1 MKLVGKKLYRVGPLK
16 CFKGGGGGPRGPG
29 AAVIARRKAAEEKQ
43 KRLEGELR
51 TESFR
56 DLYDEQQKGLY
67 DRQVALAKR
76 QGDPTSMMEKR
87 LKQDVALAGSGR
99 LKGRDLAR
107 MRESGQR
114 TAIADQS
121 AAAGREASALA
132 GAGKGRFGMMRSDK
146 MGRIGGIKKILGLD
160 VARQASKDQAQA
172 TREANQCCVHPD
184 TQIAMA
190 DGTTKKAKDVVIG
203 DKLKTQAG
211 EGTVEV
217 ISNPTLGHRSLYS
230 YGRGSF
236 FITGEHPIHA
246 NGEWKSLHIENSKIN
261 YGVDCKLLQVGDV
274 LTLINGDSVRLEKI
288 EGEANDFD
296 LVLYDFHLDGN
307 EDANHTY
314 YANGLLVHNGGC
326 AGGGEILSKY
336 KRKNGKI
343 EGRGTETSDEIPAM
357 LSDGEF
363 VINAKTVRGIGE
375 AMGAEGKK
383 QTREVGAKLLYD
395 VQRKYGDKKP
405 TKNMLGGMQIAD
417 LASHAA
423 ASGLMGKKLKGVGK
437 VAAAGVAAKSA
448 FDKKKLADSEKAAKD
463 KETDD
468 FRQSVK
474 KKLELNKGGVIHKP
488 VKVTPQD
495 LLKKKAM
502 GGEMKKDKY
511 AKGGSVLREGEGSD
525 KKPKDKKLSKL
536 ASKKRELDKLMNM
549 LKNKKSVLREGE
561 KGMKYGGEVEYAKG
575 GKVEITPKA
584 KQIPKELEKASKMH
598 KSQAERLKKMGFKHG
613 GHVKPD
619 FLDVD
624 KDGDK
629 KEAMKKALKEK
640 KMKYGGEVEYAKGGD
655 VKLGKGVKAK
665 KKFRE
670 AIGYKAN
677 KVFDKKAEKDYKK
690 GDTGYKNYK
699 GEKSVLPVK
708 ASLGGFLKKVGRVG
722 IKAGMGFLT
731 GGPAGAA
738 VGAGKGVMDEVQGD
752 KMKSQAKKQS
762 MAQAK
767 AEGAEKEKQAAES
780 LKEEVKL
787 KKGGVVKKDH
797 PHKKYLEDLDKFLA
811 RQFPKGKKVEVD
823 AKKKSFKAISDKKG
837 SMQPMKFQ
845 KGKLVDLSESGK
857 DKKLL
862 QDLNN
867 PKSKLNKMRKGRI
880 DRVMKEGAK
889 AESKADKSA
898 RQIEESNKKR
908 ERIKKM
914 SSKGLGLNIYEKKK
928 GVVPKRKLDIK
939 ESIGPSIF
947 EKKKG
952 VVPKSKPKAM
962 SPNERENKQLSMPKP
977 KKDKDDKK
985 GLSNKEKADLGIALA
1000 KGVLSAK
1007 AGVLEGKRKRRE
1019 ALGKGLREAY
1029 GTDSLAGRQLMAAPV
1044 SLKKGGKVS
1053 FKEVLKRRKKLRY

>member
-29 AAVIARRKAAEEKQ
+29 AAEIARRKAAEEKQ

-51 TESFR
+51 AESFR

-67 DRQVALAKR
+67 DRQIALAKR

-132 GAGKGRFGMMRSDK
+132 SAGKGRFGMMRSDK
-146 MGRIGGIKKILGLD
+146 MGRIGGIQKILGLD
-160 VARQASKDQAQA
+160 VARQASRDQAQA

-190 DGTTKKAKDVVIG
+190 DGTTKKAKDVVVG
-203 DKLKTQAG
+203 DRLKTQAG

-217 ISNPTLGHRSLYS
+217 ISNPTLGHRLLYS

-274 LTLINGDSVRLEKI
+274 LTLINGDSVKLEKI

-343 EGRGTETSDEIPAM
+343 EGPGTETSDEIPAM

-375 AMGAEGKK
+375 AMGAKGKK

-405 TKNMLGGMQIAD
+405 VKNMLGGMQIAD

-423 ASGLMGKKLKGVGK
+423 ATGLMGKKLKGVGK
-437 VAAAGVAAKSA
+437 IAAAGVAAKSA
-448 FDKKKLADSEKAAKD
+448 FDKKKLADAEKAAKD

-468 FRQSVK
+468 FRESVK

-511 AKGGSVLREGEGSD
+511 AKGG
-525 KKPKDKKLSKL
+525 
-536 ASKKRELDKLMNM
+536 
-549 LKNKKSVLREGE
+549 
-561 KGMKYGGEVEYAKG
+561 
-575 GKVEITPKA
+575 KVEITPKA
-584 KQIPKELEKASKMH
+584 KQIPKELDKASKMH
-598 KSQAERLKKMGFKHG
+598 KSQADRLRKMGFKHG

-629 KEAMKKALKEK
+629 KESMKKALKEK

-677 KVFDKKAEKDYKK
+677 KVFDKKAEKEYKK

-722 IKAGMGFLT
+722 LKAGMGFLT

-752 KMKSQAKKQS
+752 KMKSQAKKQA

-787 KKGGVVKKDH
+787 KKGGAIRKDH

-823 AKKKSFKAISDKKG
+823 AEKKSFKAIADKKG
-837 SMQPMKFQ
+837 SIEPMKFS
-845 KGKLVDLSESGK
+845 KGSGRKGIDLSESGR

-867 PKSKLNKMRKGRI
+867 PKSKINKKFKDRKL
-880 DRVMKEGAK
+880 KEK
-889 AESKADKSA
+889 LKLKKLSDSLRKA
-898 RQIEESNKKR
+898 RQQDQAFLDKR
-908 ERIKKM
+908 KNIKKM
-914 SSKGLGLNIYEKKK
+914 SSEGLGPNIYEKKK

-939 ESIGPSIF
+939 ESIGPNIF

-952 VVPKSKPKAM
+952 VVPKSKPK
-962 SPNERENKQLSMPKP
+962 
-977 KKDKDDKK
+977 KDKDDKK
-985 GLSNKEKADLGIALA
+985 GLSDKEKADLGIALA
-1000 KGVLSAK
+1000 KGVLSAR

-1029 GTDSLAGRQLMAAPV
+1029 GTDALAGRQLMAAPV

>member
-29 AAVIARRKAAEEKQ
+29 AAEIARRKAAEEKQ

-51 TESFR
+51 AESFR

-67 DRQVALAKR
+67 DRQIALAKR

-132 GAGKGRFGMMRSDK
+132 SAGKGRFGMMRSDK
-146 MGRIGGIKKILGLD
+146 MGRIGGIQKILGLD
-160 VARQASKDQAQA
+160 VARQASRDQAQA

-190 DGTTKKAKDVVIG
+190 DGTTKKAKDVVVG
-203 DKLKTQAG
+203 DRLKTQAG

-217 ISNPTLGHRSLYS
+217 ISNPTLGHRLLYS

-274 LTLINGDSVRLEKI
+274 LTLINGDSVKLEKI

-343 EGRGTETSDEIPAM
+343 EGPGTETSDEIPAM

-375 AMGAEGKK
+375 AMGAKGKK

-405 TKNMLGGMQIAD
+405 VKNMLGGMQIAD

-423 ASGLMGKKLKGVGK
+423 ATGLMGKKLKGVGK
-437 VAAAGVAAKSA
+437 IAAAGVAAKSA
-448 FDKKKLADSEKAAKD
+448 FDKKKLADAEKAAKD

-468 FRQSVK
+468 FRESVK

-511 AKGGSVLREGEGSD
+511 AKGG
-525 KKPKDKKLSKL
+525 
-536 ASKKRELDKLMNM
+536 
-549 LKNKKSVLREGE
+549 
-561 KGMKYGGEVEYAKG
+561 
-575 GKVEITPKA
+575 KVEITPKA
-584 KQIPKELEKASKMH
+584 KQIP
-598 KSQAERLKKMGFKHG
+598 
-613 GHVKPD
+613 
-619 FLDVD
+619 
-624 KDGDK
+624 
-629 KEAMKKALKEK
+629 
-640 KMKYGGEVEYAKGGD
+640 
-655 VKLGKGVKAK
+655 
-665 KKFRE
+665 
-670 AIGYKAN
+670 
-677 KVFDKKAEKDYKK
+677 
-690 GDTGYKNYK
+690 
-699 GEKSVLPVK
+699 
-708 ASLGGFLKKVGRVG
+708 
-722 IKAGMGFLT
+722 
-731 GGPAGAA
+731 
-738 VGAGKGVMDEVQGD
+738 
-752 KMKSQAKKQS
+752 
-762 MAQAK
+762 
-767 AEGAEKEKQAAES
+767 
-780 LKEEVKL
+780 
-787 KKGGVVKKDH
+787 
-797 PHKKYLEDLDKFLA
+797 
-811 RQFPKGKKVEVD
+811 
-823 AKKKSFKAISDKKG
+823 
-837 SMQPMKFQ
+837 
-845 KGKLVDLSESGK
+845 
-857 DKKLL
+857 
-862 QDLNN
+862 
-867 PKSKLNKMRKGRI
+867 
-880 DRVMKEGAK
+880 
-889 AESKADKSA
+889 
-898 RQIEESNKKR
+898 
-908 ERIKKM
+908 
-914 SSKGLGLNIYEKKK
+914 
-928 GVVPKRKLDIK
+928 
-939 ESIGPSIF
+939 
-947 EKKKG
+947 
-952 VVPKSKPKAM
+952 
-962 SPNERENKQLSMPKP
+962 
-977 KKDKDDKK
+977 
-985 GLSNKEKADLGIALA
+985 
-1000 KGVLSAK
+1000 
-1007 AGVLEGKRKRRE
+1007 
-1019 ALGKGLREAY
+1019 
-1029 GTDSLAGRQLMAAPV
+1029 
-1044 SLKKGGKVS
+1044 
-1053 FKEVLKRRKKLRY
+1053 

>member
-1 MKLVGKKLYRVGPLK
+1 MLKAYQSVLRESEKAKSVKRESEKAQDAKKKTFKEMKPLK
-16 CFKGGGGGPRGPG
+16 PKSVVREGEFKSDPNKDPRDEKMKRSMSKFFKGG
-29 AAVIARRKAAEEKQ
+29 K
-43 KRLEGELR
+43 L
-51 TESFR
+51 
-56 DLYDEQQKGLY
+56 
-67 DRQVALAKR
+67 
-76 QGDPTSMMEKR
+76 
-87 LKQDVALAGSGR
+87 
-99 LKGRDLAR
+99 
-107 MRESGQR
+107 
-114 TAIADQS
+114 
-121 AAAGREASALA
+121 
-132 GAGKGRFGMMRSDK
+132 SDK
-146 MGRIGGIKKILGLD
+146 ERKSHLKMALDMVRSGKKIRKRDPFKQRAIPKEL
-160 VARQASKDQAQA
+160 
-172 TREANQCCVHPD
+172 
-184 TQIAMA
+184 
-190 DGTTKKAKDVVIG
+190 VIG
-203 DKLKTQAG
+203 
-211 EGTVEV
+211 
-217 ISNPTLGHRSLYS
+217 
-230 YGRGSF
+230 
-236 FITGEHPIHA
+236 
-246 NGEWKSLHIENSKIN
+246 
-261 YGVDCKLLQVGDV
+261 
-274 LTLINGDSVRLEKI
+274 
-288 EGEANDFD
+288 
-296 LVLYDFHLDGN
+296 
-307 EDANHTY
+307 
-314 YANGLLVHNGGC
+314 
-326 AGGGEILSKY
+326 
-336 KRKNGKI
+336 
-343 EGRGTETSDEIPAM
+343 
-357 LSDGEF
+357 
-363 VINAKTVRGIGE
+363 
-375 AMGAEGKK
+375 
-383 QTREVGAKLLYD
+383 
-395 VQRKYGDKKP
+395 
-405 TKNMLGGMQIAD
+405 
-417 LASHAA
+417 
-423 ASGLMGKKLKGVGK
+423 
-437 VAAAGVAAKSA
+437 
-448 FDKKKLADSEKAAKD
+448 KA
-463 KETDD
+463 
-468 FRQSVK
+468 
-474 KKLELNKGGVIHKP
+474 KGGVI
-488 VKVTPQD
+488 
-495 LLKKKAM
+495 
-502 GGEMKKDKY
+502 
-511 AKGGSVLREGEGSD
+511 
-525 KKPKDKKLSKL
+525 
-536 ASKKRELDKLMNM
+536 
-549 LKNKKSVLREGE
+549 
-561 KGMKYGGEVEYAKG
+561 EYAKG

-823 AKKKSFKAISDKKG
+823 AKKKSFKAVSDKKG

-845 KGKLVDLSESGK
+845 KGKLVDLSEFGR

-862 QDLNN
+862 KDLNN
-867 PKSKLNKMRKGRI
+867 PKSKVNKMRKGRI
-880 DRVMKEGAK
+880 ERIMKEGAK
-889 AESKADKSA
+889 AESRADKSA
-898 RQIEESNKKR
+898 REIEESNKKR
-908 ERIKKM
+908 KNIKKM
-914 SSKGLGLNIYEKKK
+914 SSEGLGPNIYEKKK
-928 GVVPKRKLDIK
+928 AMSPHKRENKQLSK
-939 ESIGPSIF
+939 PRALSPHER
-947 EKKKG
+947 ENKQL
-952 VVPKSKPKAM
+952 SKPKAL
-962 SPNERENKQLSMPKP
+962 SPNERENKQLSMPKS

-985 GLSNKEKADLGIALA
+985 GLSDKEKANLGIALA
-1000 KGVLSAK
+1000 KGVLSAR

>member
-1 MKLVGKKLYRVGPLK
+1 
-16 CFKGGGGGPRGPG
+16 
-29 AAVIARRKAAEEKQ
+29 
-43 KRLEGELR
+43 
-51 TESFR
+51 
-56 DLYDEQQKGLY
+56 
-67 DRQVALAKR
+67 
-76 QGDPTSMMEKR
+76 
-87 LKQDVALAGSGR
+87 
-99 LKGRDLAR
+99 
-107 MRESGQR
+107 
-114 TAIADQS
+114 
-121 AAAGREASALA
+121 
-132 GAGKGRFGMMRSDK
+132 
-146 MGRIGGIKKILGLD
+146 
-160 VARQASKDQAQA
+160 
-172 TREANQCCVHPD
+172 
-184 TQIAMA
+184 
-190 DGTTKKAKDVVIG
+190 
-203 DKLKTQAG
+203 
-211 EGTVEV
+211 
-217 ISNPTLGHRSLYS
+217 
-230 YGRGSF
+230 
-236 FITGEHPIHA
+236 
-246 NGEWKSLHIENSKIN
+246 
-261 YGVDCKLLQVGDV
+261 
-274 LTLINGDSVRLEKI
+274 
-288 EGEANDFD
+288 
-296 LVLYDFHLDGN
+296 
-307 EDANHTY
+307 
-314 YANGLLVHNGGC
+314 
-326 AGGGEILSKY
+326 
-336 KRKNGKI
+336 
-343 EGRGTETSDEIPAM
+343 M

-375 AMGAEGKK
+375 AMGAKGKK

-423 ASGLMGKKLKGVGK
+423 ATGLMGKKLKGVGK
-437 VAAAGVAAKSA
+437 IAAAGVAAKSA

-468 FRQSVK
+468 FRESVK

-502 GGEMKKDKY
+502 GGEMKKDK
-511 AKGGSVLREGEGSD
+511 
-525 KKPKDKKLSKL
+525 
-536 ASKKRELDKLMNM
+536 
-549 LKNKKSVLREGE
+549 
-561 KGMKYGGEVEYAKG
+561 YAKG

-670 AIGYKAN
+670 AIGYEAN
-677 KVFDKKAEKDYKK
+677 KIFDKKAEKDYKK

-731 GGPAGAA
+731 GGPAGAVA
-738 VGAGKGVMDEVQGD
+738 GAGKGVMDEVQGD
-752 KMKSQAKKQS
+752 KMKSQAKRQS

-797 PHKKYLEDLDKFLA
+797 PHKKYLKDLDKFLA

-823 AKKKSFKAISDKKG
+823 AKKKSFKAIADKKG
-837 SMQPMKFQ
+837 SIQPMKFQ
-845 KGKLVDLSESGK
+845 KGKLVDLSESGR

-862 QDLNN
+862 QDLND
-867 PKSKLNKMRKGRI
+867 PKSKINKMRKGRI
-880 DRVMKEGAK
+880 DRMMKEGAK
-889 AESKADKSA
+889 AESRADKSA
-898 RQIEESNKKR
+898 RQIKKSNQLRELIALRKKKEDSDRQRGKQRFVRGVEKR
-908 ERIKKM
+908 EKALIKDTGDASIAEKVGKEKQNAKQA
-914 SSKGLGLNIYEKKK
+914 SKERDKRQADKRKAYLKAQQEAAADKLVSKGRRETK
-928 GVVPKRKLDIK
+928 
-939 ESIGPSIF
+939 SIMA
-947 EKKKG
+947 
-952 VVPKSKPKAM
+952 KPKAM
-962 SPNERENKQLSMPKP
+962 SPHERENKQLSMPKP
-977 KKDKDDKK
+977 KKDKDDKDDK
-985 GLSNKEKADLGIALA
+985 DDKLTAKEQADLGLALA

-1029 GTDSLAGRQLMAAPV
+1029 GTDALAGRQLMAAPV